1 MHKAKKSYGQHFLI
15 QQRTIERIIALIK
28 SFNLDNLLEIGPGR
42 AALTNHLLA
51 SYSNFQP
58 IDADIEM
65 IEYLHCRFPNN
76 KDQFIHG
83 DILKTN
89 FTHLFDGRPF
99 LLCGNFPYNISSQI
113 VFKML
118 ENRDQIPVMV
128 GMFQKE
134 MARRIIASPG
144 NKDYGIISVIA
155 SLFYSG
161 KIAFDVGPDNFN
173 PPPKVMSSILVLTRN
188 NYTLD
193 EIEFKNILRLIKT
206 AFQFR
211 RKTLRN
217 NLRTAYPDNSVLNN
231 PFFDRRPEELS
242 PSEFVELISEL
253 NTD

>member
-28 SFNLDNLLEIGPGR
+28 SFNQDYLLEIGPGR
-42 AALTNHLLA
+42 AALTSHLLA
-51 SYSNFQP
+51 SYSNFQA

-65 IEYLHCRFPNN
+65 IEYLYGRFPNN

-89 FTHLFDGRPF
+89 FTHLFGGRQF

-193 EIEFKNILRLIKT
+193 EIEFKKILRLIKT

-217 NLRTAYPDNSVLNN
+217 NLRTAYPDNPVLNN

>member
-1 MHKAKKSYGQHFLI
+1 
-15 QQRTIERIIALIK
+15 
-28 SFNLDNLLEIGPGR
+28 
-42 AALTNHLLA
+42 
-51 SYSNFQP
+51 
-58 IDADIEM
+58 
-65 IEYLHCRFPNN
+65 
-76 KDQFIHG
+76 
-83 DILKTN
+83 
-89 FTHLFDGRPF
+89 
-99 LLCGNFPYNISSQI
+99 
-113 VFKML
+113 
-118 ENRDQIPVMV
+118 
-128 GMFQKE
+128 MFQKE

-193 EIEFKNILRLIKT
+193 EIEFKKILRLIKT

-217 NLRTAYPDNSVLNN
+217 NLRTAYPDNPVLNN